1 MEQTGQ
7 KFTDCLIRRARQ
19 KGAKKHHF
27 DGSTNEVIFKIA
39 NRSKA
44 DLIRNSYEEVYGIE
58 PDNIY
63 KLSCLKA
70 DDKFNINHVTQLDDC
85 KWYII
90 ALIEPEEIT
99 LLKLTK
105 EKLWELKPINQ
116 NGKGDIAFIV
126 KKSQLMD
133 LNPEILTHL

>member
-1 MEQTGQ
+1 M
-7 KFTDCLIRRARQ
+7 RRAIQ

-44 DLIRNSYEEVYGIE
+44 DLIRDSYEEVYGIQS
-58 PDNIY
+58 DNIY
-63 KLSCLKA
+63 RLSCLKA
-70 DDKFNINHVTQLDDC
+70 DDKFNINHVTRLDEC

-105 EKLWELKPINQ
+105 EKLWELKTINQ

-126 KKSQLMD
+126 KKSQIMD

>member
-1 MEQTGQ
+1 M
-7 KFTDCLIRRARQ
+7 RRAIQ

-44 DLIRNSYEEVYGIE
+44 DLIRNSYEEVYGIQS
-58 PDNIY
+58 DNIY
-63 KLSCLKA
+63 RLSCLKA
-70 DDKFNINHVTQLDDC
+70 DDKFNINHVTRLDEC

-105 EKLWELKPINQ
+105 EKLWELKTINQ

-126 KKSQLMD
+126 KKSQIMD

>member
-1 MEQTGQ
+1 M
-7 KFTDCLIRRARQ
+7 RRAIQ

-44 DLIRNSYEEVYGIE
+44 DLIRNSYEEVYGIQS
-58 PDNIY
+58 DNIY
-63 KLSCLKA
+63 RLSCLKA
-70 DDKFNINHVTQLDDC
+70 DDKFNINHVTRLDKC

-105 EKLWELKPINQ
+105 EKLWELKTINQ

-126 KKSQLMD
+126 KKSQIMD